1 MGYKYGVWL
10 VYDSKEFTTTHVGHF
25 TITCYMEKEDA
36 YDLYNVLKEEYGEM
50 HYIDVE
56 CKDPIIFNENM
67 YEDDDNN
74 MGSWGYGGKSSRW
87 NFFKDTVINR
97 AKNKRANT
105 NTNTINVYNKQYNYN
120 FSPYPHTSIEY
131 VNGSKKIVTF
141 KQTNKCVLCK
151 LEVAD
156 ITGNDP
162 SQWKIITNNK

>member
-36 YDLYNVLKEEYGEM
+36 YDLYAVLKEEYGEM

-97 AKNKRANT
+97 AKNKRANKQQIQIQIQIQSMS
-105 NTNTINVYNKQYNYN
+105 TINN
-120 FSPYPHTSIEY
+120 
-131 VNGSKKIVTF
+131 
-141 KQTNKCVLCK
+141 
-151 LEVAD
+151 
-156 ITGNDP
+156 
-162 SQWKIITNNK
+162 IITISLHTHIQV